1 MPGSRTDTCITTQR
15 CWIPAFAGKTVT
27 KGYGYY
33 CMLRYLFTGLL
44 VAFLIGSAVA
54 EPLQTDLPAGS
65 VPVEPEQKKSSPVP
79 AILTIG
85 AAAGAGVGAFFL
97 IRRARRERR
106 QADSVIALVEKAW
119 QRSAKQYA
127 AEHYREAV
135 QELQGISA
143 NWYQYEQYSARYRK
157 NRKVH
162 SDSIQRV
169 IASCDFLEGMIPV
182 VSSLARYAER
192 LPTDEFALSKMSRRE
207 VQTAKD
213 YLQTSMDSLLNAYP
227 NHRSGLRYSM
237 RHIDKRLRS
246 LDSLIQV
253 SYDDRKADF
262 TFKNRFYYNRAVDK
276 GDTASLRQFV
286 DDCDYFQVDREWCQR
301 ARLAMEGREG
311 ADAEQPVAAL
321 PPGKKMST
329 ADSIEAAF
337 TYAMQSKRIEVLED
351 YVRKYS
357 SRRYRSRSR
366 RRLVR
371 IEEVKAALRQLRS
384 EVETELA
391 FNRAYPRFGNGDFK
405 NIALTVKGVSG
416 ATEQLLHLAWD
427 SLETEVSKL
436 PSIRFPASLTIDYT
450 SQPPMI
456 LLDAVVSSRHDI
468 EKSLVNSRPAFRIIS
483 LIPAMELLHRFKL
496 LSLQMIGNSGGDHAA
511 NSVTDFLQKKVQTAI
526 YGLRLH
532 AAGDKGTI
540 LFYAREPEPNGGAL
554 RFYDF
559 YDLTIRDSAKRFSIY
574 PGSLPN
580 IIPSLSSDSLEHK
593 MTAEFFGE

>member
-1 MPGSRTDTCITTQR
+1 MP
-15 CWIPAFAGKTVT
+15 
-27 KGYGYY
+27 
-33 CMLRYLFTGLL
+33 RYFLTGFLI
-44 VAFLIGSAVA
+44 VFLIGSAIS
-54 EPLQTDLPAGS
+54 ESLQTDLPPGS
-65 VPVEPEQKKSSPVP
+65 VPVEPEQKKSSPVA

-85 AAAGAGVGAFFL
+85 AVAGAGVGAFFL

-127 AEHYREAV
+127 AEHYREVV

-143 NWYQYEQYSARYRK
+143 NWYQYEKYNTRYRK

-162 SDSIQRV
+162 SDSIRRV

-182 VSSLARYAER
+182 VSSLTRYAER
-192 LPTDEFALSKMSRRE
+192 LPADEFALSKMSRRE
-207 VQTAKD
+207 VQTAKT

-227 NHRSGLRYSM
+227 NHRSGLRYSL
-237 RHIDKRLRS
+237 RHIDRKLRS
-246 LDSLIQV
+246 LDSLIEI
-253 SYDDRKADF
+253 SYEDRKADF

-276 GDTASLRQFV
+276 GDAVSLRQFV
-286 DDCDYFQVDREWCQR
+286 DDCDYYQVDREWCQR

-311 ADAEQPVAAL
+311 TDTEQPVSAL

-337 TYAMQSKRIEVLED
+337 DYAMQSKRIEVLEE

-371 IEEVKAALRQLRS
+371 IEEAKAALRQLRT

-391 FNRAYPRFGNGDFK
+391 FNRAYPRFGNGGFS
-405 NIALTVKGVSG
+405 NIVLTIKGVSG

-427 SLETEVSKL
+427 SLENEVSKL

-468 EKSLVNSRPAFRIIS
+468 EKSLVNSRQSFRIIS

-496 LSLQMIGNSGGDHAA
+496 LSLQMIGNSGRGGHAA

-540 LFYAREPEPNGGAL
+540 LFYAREPEPNGETL

-559 YDLTIRDSAKRFSIY
+559 YDLTIRDSVKRFSIY
-574 PGSLPN
+574 PGSLPS
-580 IIPSLSSDSLEHK
+580 IIPSLSSDALEQK
-593 MTAEFFGE
+593 MGAEFFGE